1 MALVLKRNGNL
12 FPRVVNDLME
22 TGSMFSPDLL
32 DFNNNL
38 LSWDFSVKSP
48 SVNITET
55 DTDYKIELAAPG
67 LEKKDFKI
75 EVEDKVLTVSSEKE
89 EETKEEN
96 ENYKRREFSYSTFS
110 RSFQLPSDVLADK
123 IDAKYENGILRLSVP
138 KKEVTVSKPR
148 KEIKVS

>member
-22 TGSMFSPDLL
+22 TGSMFTPDLTE
-32 DFNNNL
+32 FNKNL
-38 LSWDFSVKSP
+38 LNWDFSAKVP
-48 SVNITET
+48 SVNITES
-55 DTDYKIELAAPG
+55 DTEYKIELATPG

-75 EVEDKVLTVSSEKE
+75 EMENKVLIISSEKE
-89 EETKEEN
+89 EEKKEEN
-96 ENYKRREFSYSTFS
+96 ENYRRREFSYSSFS
-110 RSFQLPSDVLADK
+110 RSFQLPEDINADK
-123 IDAKYENGILRLSVP
+123 IDAKYENGILKLSVP

>member
-22 TGSMFSPDLL
+22 TGTMFSPDLL

-38 LSWDFSVKSP
+38 MNWDFSVKVP

-55 DTDYKIELAAPG
+55 ETDYKIEMAAPG

-75 EVEDKVLTVSSEKE
+75 EVENKVLVISSEKE
-89 EETKEEN
+89 VEKKEEDK
-96 ENYKRREFSYSTFS
+96 NYKRREFSYSSFS
-110 RSFQLPSDVLADK
+110 RSFQLPEDILSDK
-123 IDAKYENGILRLSVP
+123 IDAKYENGILKLSVP
-138 KKEVTVSKPR
+138 KKETTVTKPR